1 MDRKAEEEAETKRK
15 VEAML
20 SNGKWRQEE
29 RETRVAQYNAE
40 LKEEEESLTKRRNP
54 DFIK

>member
-1 MDRKAEEEAETKRK
+1 LDSKAEEEENKRK
-15 VEAML
+15 LEAML
-20 SNGKWRQEE
+20 SNGKWRQED

-40 LKEEEESLTKRRNP
+40 LKQEEDALTKRRNP